1 MCTYYKYLSFG
12 PKKEEIK
19 DHVQDVFRKH
29 QLYMGQYN
37 GLNDP
42 MEAVY
47 QLPHA
52 YDRKYINK
60 IRDEKSQLAIGC
72 LSKTFTDIL
81 MWSHYADGH
90 KGCCIEVEI
99 NDGCQPHEIT
109 YLPSIYKL
117 DNPPMNIMEAC
128 KEILSHKLSTWNYED
143 EIRFFKTT
151 TNQKDAFLKV
161 NIKKVWLGCALNAS
175 EVAQRKAQLIALGVN
190 AHLIK
195 QLDKHQL
202 TFKVG
207 ARRTSIF
214 SNS

>member
-99 NDGCQPHEIT
+99 NDGCQPREIIYQPT
-109 YLPSIYKL
+109 IYKL
-117 DNPPMNIMEAC
+117 DNPNMNITDAC
-128 KEILSHKLSTWNYED
+128 EEILLHKLSVWNYE
-143 EIRFFKTT
+143 EEYRCFKHISASRTYLGI
-151 TNQKDAFLKV
+151 K
-161 NIKKVWLGCALNAS
+161 IKKVWLGCALNDA
-175 EVAQRKAQLIALGVN
+175 EVAQRTKQLNALGVD

-195 QLDKHQL
+195 QLDKHRL
-202 TFKVG
+202 TFNVG
-207 ARRTSIF
+207 TCRTPIF
-214 SNS
+214 PDR